1 MCLLEGFCRIITI
14 SSHMITQIVADL
26 KLKPRVSRRKL
37 KGVLKLH
44 ESKMFSL
51 CTGHVN
57 QVHYPLDY
65 EQSLFSWSVGHALV
79 SRVSRLRRS
88 TLARMC
94 TLLTKSEEKETARS
108 LIISEMTSD
117 RHLRECFRVDWRTE
131 LL

>member
-1 MCLLEGFCRIITI
+1 MRLLEGFCWIITI
-14 SSHMITQIVADL
+14 SSHMITQIMADL

-94 TLLTKSEEKETARS
+94 TLLTKSEEKER
-108 LIISEMTSD
+108 
-117 RHLRECFRVDWRTE
+117 
-131 LL
+131 LLAV

>member
-14 SSHMITQIVADL
+14 SSHIITQTMADL

-57 QVHYPLDY
+57 QVHYPLAY
-65 EQSLFSWSVGHALV
+65 EQSLFFRGPSGTPSFLAPRGFAAQSSRACALP
-79 SRVSRLRRS
+79 
-88 TLARMC
+88 
-94 TLLTKSEEKETARS
+94 LLNP
-108 LIISEMTSD
+108 
-117 RHLRECFRVDWRTE
+117 
-131 LL
+131 

>member
-14 SSHMITQIVADL
+14 SSHMITQIMAAL

-57 QVHYPLDY
+57 QVHCPLDY
-65 EQSLFSWSVGHALV
+65 EQSLFFLV
-79 SRVSRLRRS
+79 RRARPRFSRLEAS
-88 TLARMC
+88 PLNARAHVHSPC
-94 TLLTKSEEKETARS
+94 
-108 LIISEMTSD
+108 
-117 RHLRECFRVDWRTE
+117 
-131 LL
+131 